1 MRASA
6 SARGG
11 GACRL
16 RFLLLP
22 QVSQKRADELR
33 AVELPS
39 LLRSEQVIRAVVL
52 AFTEPSAESTYFV
65 EQWLPAMWV
74 ERLDSPQRALEKRLL
89 GYEPK
94 RSILVSLILLP
105 LALPPAIFSPF
116 RP

>member
-74 ERLDSPQRALEKRLL
+74 ERLDSLQRAMK
-89 GYEPK
+89 K
-94 RSILVSLILLP
+94 DFWVM
-105 LALPPAIFSPF
+105 SP
-116 RP
+116 RGQS

>member
-6 SARGG
+6 FAREG

-16 RFLLLP
+16 RFLPLP
-22 QVSQKRADELR
+22 QVSEKAEELR
-33 AVELPS
+33 AVELPF